1 MNIKKPTSIL
11 KEEKKTSLCFYS
23 HRIVP
28 NISYTIP
35 SFVFMLIL
43 LFTDQKIKEKK
54 KRKSCFCVWVFSV
67 ALNHTF
73 FHKYFVS
80 LYMYFKRLLGR
91 KHQLSNWSRSRIMFT
106 IFRKKK
112 DNKSQGKL
120 VLVVCLRCKFKK
132 MEKKHTKQNNTVT
145 DRK

>member
-1 MNIKKPTSIL
+1 M
-11 KEEKKTSLCFYS
+11 SLCFYS
-23 HRIVP
+23 HRFVP

-43 LFTDQKIKEKK
+43 LITDQKMKEKKK

-80 LYMYFKRLLGR
+80 LYFKRLLGR

-112 DNKSQGKL
+112 NNKSQGKL

-132 MEKKHTKQNNTVT
+132 MEKKTYKTKQHSN
-145 DRK
+145 

>member
-11 KEEKKTSLCFYS
+11 KEEKKMSLCFYS
-23 HRIVP
+23 HRFVP

-80 LYMYFKRLLGR
+80 LYFKRLLGR
-91 KHQLSNWSRSRIMFT
+91 KHQLSNWSRSRIILT
-106 IFRKKK
+106 IYKKK

-120 VLVVCLRCKFKK
+120 VLVVCLRCKF
-132 MEKKHTKQNNTVT
+132 
-145 DRK
+145 

>member
-1 MNIKKPTSIL
+1 M
-11 KEEKKTSLCFYS
+11 SLCFYS
-23 HRIVP
+23 HRFVP

-43 LFTDQKIKEKK
+43 LITDQKMKEKK

-80 LYMYFKRLLGR
+80 LYFKRLLGR

-112 DNKSQGKL
+112 NNKSQGKL

>member
-1 MNIKKPTSIL
+1 MSNYTNSKRINEYKKANIYFERRKKM
-11 KEEKKTSLCFYS
+11 SLCFYS
-23 HRIVP
+23 HRFVP

-43 LFTDQKIKEKK
+43 LITDQKMKEKK

-80 LYMYFKRLLGR
+80 LYFKRLLGR

-112 DNKSQGKL
+112 
-120 VLVVCLRCKFKK
+120 
-132 MEKKHTKQNNTVT
+132 
-145 DRK
+145 